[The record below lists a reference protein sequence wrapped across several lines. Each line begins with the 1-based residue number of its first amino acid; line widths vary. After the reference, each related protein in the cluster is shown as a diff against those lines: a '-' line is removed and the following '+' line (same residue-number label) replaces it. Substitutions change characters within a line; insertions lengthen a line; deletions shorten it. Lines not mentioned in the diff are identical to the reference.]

1 MLLKHENHNCWVVIW
16 MIWSL
21 QVRWNSIW
29 PHLTCC
35 AKRNFQKMNMFF
47 WWGHRYRFVSAKKM
61 CGVLCLQFFFF
72 AIGYPMFYPLKKVAF
87 TWEISH
93 VTNVHSPRVTELR
106 RSRMKQLW
114 QVRQWF
120 CLGSERGRWCSYF
133 TGTALK
139 MTRKF
144 MVVSLF
150 LKNYIRY
157 NALGFVLVSDFL
169 QIVP

>member
-1 MLLKHENHNCWVVIW
+1 MKTTIAGLWFGWYDHFKWGEIPFDPT
-16 MIWSL
+16 SL
-21 QVRWNSIW
+21 AVLNGTSKKWI
-29 PHLTCC
+29 C
-35 AKRNFQKMNMFF
+35 FF

-72 AIGYPMFYPLKKVAF
+72 AIGYPMFYPLKK
-87 TWEISH
+87 WHSH
-93 VTNVHSPRVTELR
+93 GKFHMSPMSIHPKTTELR